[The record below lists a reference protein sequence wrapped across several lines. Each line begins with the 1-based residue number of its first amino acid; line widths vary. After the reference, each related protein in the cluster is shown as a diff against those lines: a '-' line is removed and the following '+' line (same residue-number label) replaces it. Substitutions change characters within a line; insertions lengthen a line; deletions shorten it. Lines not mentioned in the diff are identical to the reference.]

1 MAVKFI
7 SHVDQNGIGEWF
19 IKLTDT
25 LEEKDV
31 ICNNLE
37 EYSEK
42 IEELGADYGGDIEVV
57 WTRSPLLTPSN
68 YQDIQ
73 EKMAIMQEKYQ
84 EEIDKI
90 NGKNQEEND
99 ELSGFNPNG

>member
-7 SHVDQNGIGEWF
+7 SHVDQNGAGEWF

-25 LEEKDV
+25 LEESSV
-31 ICNNLE
+31 VCNNME
-37 EYSEK
+37 EYKIK
-42 IEELGADYGGDIEVV
+42 IEELGGEYGGDIEVE
-57 WTRSPLLTPSN
+57 WTRSQLLSPAN

-73 EKMAIMQEKYQ
+73 EKMAKMQEEYQ

-90 NGKNQEEND
+90 NGVNQEAND
-99 ELSGFNPNG
+99 NASGFNPNA

>member
-7 SHVDQNGIGEWF
+7 SHVDQNDVGEWF

-25 LEEKDV
+25 LEESTV
-31 ICNNLE
+31 ICNNME
-37 EYSEK
+37 EYTK
-42 IEELGADYGGDIEVV
+42 QIEELGGEYGGDIEVV
-57 WTRSPLLTPSN
+57 WTRSQLLTPAN

-73 EKMAIMQEKYQ
+73 EKMAKMQEEYQ

-90 NGKNQEEND
+90 NGKNQEAQDNE
-99 ELSGFNPNG
+99 SGFNPNA